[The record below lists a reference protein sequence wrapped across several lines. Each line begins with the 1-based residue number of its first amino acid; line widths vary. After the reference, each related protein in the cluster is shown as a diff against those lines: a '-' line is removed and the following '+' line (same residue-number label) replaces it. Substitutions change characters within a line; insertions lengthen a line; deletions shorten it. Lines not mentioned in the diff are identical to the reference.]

1 MDFGPVMISHSGCSI
16 AGEKFALMCSASLIV
31 GQQSSDIPLSPIK
44 WFFGPDNA
52 PLPSG
57 VTSVATNN
65 GNMYTSILRFT
76 PLSQSHAGIYT
87 CQLGAGRLLV
97 NTTTITVNP
106 GTTN

>member
-1 MDFGPVMISHSGCSI
+1 
-16 AGEKFALMCSASLIV
+16 MCSASLIV